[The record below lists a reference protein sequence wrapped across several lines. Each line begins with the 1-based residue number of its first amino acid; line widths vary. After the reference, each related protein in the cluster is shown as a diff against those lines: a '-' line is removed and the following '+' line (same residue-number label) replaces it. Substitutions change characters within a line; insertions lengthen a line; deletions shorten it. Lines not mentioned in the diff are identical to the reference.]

1 VLCYLISILKLFPCF
16 CQQNDG
22 DSVSV
27 RSGKGAIAE
36 TSRAA
41 SVVPND
47 DETSW
52 TDVNLD
58 EQKDEQ
64 QQQQGGEFLII
75 ALGWTKKCNNSIVLL
90 IQAIQF
96 K

>member
-1 VLCYLISILKLFPCF
+1 M
-16 CQQNDG
+16 
-22 DSVSV
+22 

-64 QQQQGGEFLII
+64 QQQQGGAFLIT
-75 ALGWTKKCNNSIVLL
+75 ALGWTK
-90 IQAIQF
+90 Q
-96 K
+96 